1 MERADVLVVGAGIV
15 GLATARAVLTYGF
28 GADILGRIGAAAVRS
43 ELDEVIRTRL
53 LAGAREAA
61 A

>member
-1 MERADVLVVGAGIV
+1 VS
-15 GLATARAVLTYGF
+15 TARAVLTYGF
-28 GADILGRIGAAAVRS
+28 GADILARIGAESVRV
-43 ELDEVIRTRL
+43 ELDEMIRSRL